1 MAPTVTLSARV
12 PEDLRSQVDTLA
24 EALGRDR
31 AWIVEQAVKRYLAD
45 EAEFMAAVKRGRAD
59 IAAGRFV
66 EHDAVE
72 AELDQVEAEL
82 IAQGRDGRRA
92 RPH

>member
-1 MAPTVTLSARV
+1 MTTVTISARV
-12 PEDLRSQVDTLA
+12 DQDLRSEVDTLA

-31 AWIVEQAVKRYLAD
+31 AWVVEQAVKRYLAD
-45 EAEFMAAVKRGRAD
+45 ESEFLGAVLRGRAD

-66 EHDAVE
+66 DHADVE
-72 AELDQVEAEL
+72 ADLDQIEAEL
-82 IAQGRDGRRA
+82 IASGGDGRRA